1 MKIILDVIIYVI
13 IMGIFAMTIG
23 FGSVLISL
31 IMWDFKYIKMTD
43 EMSDYFVAKF
53 WNKSINEDIK

>member
-1 MKIILDVIIYVI
+1 MKIILDAIIYVM
-13 IMGIFAMTIG
+13 IMVIFAMTIG

-31 IMWDFKYIKMTD
+31 IMWDSKYFKMAD

-53 WNKSINEDIK
+53 WKI

>member
-1 MKIILDVIIYVI
+1 MKIILDVIIYII
-13 IMGIFAMTIG
+13 IMIIFAITIG
-23 FGSVLISL
+23 FGTVLISL
-31 IMWDFKYIKMTD
+31 IMWDMKYIKMTD

>member
-1 MKIILDVIIYVI
+1 MKIILDAIIYVI
-13 IMGIFAMTIG
+13 IMVIFAMTIG

-53 WNKSINEDIK
+53 WNK

>member
-1 MKIILDVIIYVI
+1 MKIILDVIIYII
-13 IMGIFAMTIG
+13 IMIIFAITIG

-43 EMSDYFVAKF
+43 EMSDYFVVKF
-53 WNKSINEDIK
+53 WNK